1 MSGNYSHDL
10 DQIQRQLLWGLKQLD
25 VWQGSEDP
33 HLRHEAECQ
42 AKVTIEEI
50 ARNINNE

>member
-33 HLRHEAECQ
+33 PSTPRSGMSGKSYHRRNR
-42 AKVTIEEI
+42 EEHQ
-50 ARNINNE
+50 